1 VAHIMTNS
9 MSVVLC
15 GAKIT
20 NGVGK
25 KTWLQTKRVL
35 GFQLRSSSAFR
46 FLAHPERLIQYTSPS

>member
-1 VAHIMTNS
+1 MTNS